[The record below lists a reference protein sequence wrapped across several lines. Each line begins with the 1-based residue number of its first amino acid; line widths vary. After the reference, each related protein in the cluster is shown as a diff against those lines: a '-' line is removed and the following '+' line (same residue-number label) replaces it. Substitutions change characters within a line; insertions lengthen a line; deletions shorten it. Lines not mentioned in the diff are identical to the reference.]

1 MTVIPVSPM
10 PNLDISLL
18 IEDDRWLAVLP
29 DSEALTEKLIRS
41 VLNATQQW
49 PEEAGVV
56 SVSLVLANN
65 DFIQQLNAEYR
76 DKDKPTN
83 VLSFPAYE
91 LEPGEP
97 LPSEEELVVG
107 DIIFA
112 LETIEAEAKD
122 QAKTLHD
129 HMAHMVIHGMLHL
142 LGYDHIDEADA
153 EVMETLEINL
163 LQQYS
168 IANPYE

>member
-1 MTVIPVSPM
+1 M
-10 PNLDISLL
+10 PQLDISLL
-18 IEDDRWLAVLP
+18 IEEDRWLDAVPEVETL
-29 DSEALTEKLIRS
+29 AEKLIRA
-41 VLNATQQW
+41 VLNATEQW
-49 PEEAGVV
+49 PEDAGVV
-56 SVSLVLANN
+56 SVSLVLGNN
-65 DFIQQLNAEYR
+65 EFIQQLNAEYR

-97 LPSEEELVVG
+97 LPSEDELVVG

-112 LETIEAEAKD
+112 LETIEDEAKD
-122 QAKTLHD
+122 QQKTLED
-129 HMAHMVIHGMLHL
+129 HMAHMIIHGMLHL

-153 EVMETLEINL
+153 EMMETLEINL